1 MPSHTPRIE
10 DYAMIGDCRSAA
22 LVGIDGSID
31 WLCWPRFDSPA
42 CFAALLGEPGNGRWL
57 LAPKTVRKVSRH
69 YRDTSLVLETE
80 FEAEGGR
87 VRVTDFMPVGDGQA
101 LMRRVTGLSGRVAMH
116 TELVLRF
123 DYGYTIPW
131 VRRTAEREM
140 TAVAGPHQVVLR
152 SQVQLE
158 GENMHSAADFEV
170 GEGETV
176 DFVLA
181 YAPSFAPLPSPVDV
195 GTELEDTEREWHDWA
210 AQCRDGGPWNHLVRR
225 SLMTLRALTYR
236 PTGGIIAAA
245 TTSLPEKLGG
255 ERNWDYRYCWLRDAS
270 FTLQALMQG
279 GYYGEAKAWRD
290 WLQRAIAGSPEQLQ
304 ILYGVA
310 GERDLPE
317 RELPWLSGFGGS
329 QPVRVGNAA
338 AEQLQLDIF
347 GEISDAMHRA
357 RNGGIEANEHGLSL
371 RELMLEHL
379 KKVWRKPDHGI
390 WETRGGPQHFTYS
403 KMMAWVA
410 FDRAAH
416 DRTNPVTEAWRD
428 GWRGVADEVH
438 AEICREA
445 YDAELGCFVQHY
457 GSRQTD
463 AALLLLPIVGFL
475 PADDPRIVGTIAA
488 VEDKL
493 LRDGLVLRYETET
506 GIDGLPPGEGAFL
519 ACSFWLVDCYVLL
532 GRLDEARALF
542 ERLAGLCNDVGLL
555 AEEYDPAG
563 RRMLGNFPQAFSHV
577 ALVNS
582 AYRLARA
589 LEPDKTGG

>member
-290 WLQRAIAGSPEQLQ
+290 CNAPSPAAPSSCRSSTAWPASATCRSASCRGCPASAARSRYASATPPPSSCSWTSSAKFPTPCTGRAT
-304 ILYGVA
+304 
-310 GERDLPE
+310 
-317 RELPWLSGFGGS
+317 
-329 QPVRVGNAA
+329 AA
-338 AEQLQLDIF
+338 
-347 GEISDAMHRA
+347 
-357 RNGGIEANEHGLSL
+357 
-371 RELMLEHL
+371 
-379 KKVWRKPDHGI
+379 
-390 WETRGGPQHFTYS
+390 
-403 KMMAWVA
+403 
-410 FDRAAH
+410 
-416 DRTNPVTEAWRD
+416 
-428 GWRGVADEVH
+428 
-438 AEICREA
+438 
-445 YDAELGCFVQHY
+445 
-457 GSRQTD
+457 SRPMSMVCPC
-463 AALLLLPIVGFL
+463 A
-475 PADDPRIVGTIAA
+475 
-488 VEDKL
+488 
-493 LRDGLVLRYETET
+493 
-506 GIDGLPPGEGAFL
+506 
-519 ACSFWLVDCYVLL
+519 S
-532 GRLDEARALF
+532 
-542 ERLAGLCNDVGLL
+542 
-555 AEEYDPAG
+555 
-563 RRMLGNFPQAFSHV
+563 
-577 ALVNS
+577 
-582 AYRLARA
+582 
-589 LEPDKTGG
+589 